1 MTCNLIII
9 DGVPASGK
17 TTLVKFLEHSYNIKI
32 YNYTRLGFVNML
44 AKILMK
50 ITPSVGELPNIKACR
65 FTYGDPIMIVNTTFL
80 KRISLVIFFLEVI
93 YKFIQYSLIF
103 LLSLVNKTVVVDEG
117 PSLGWAN
124 YLNLLYSKNALRPNH
139 VVLLMRLDLRS
150 LWFLSK
156 FHKVQIYFIDRN
168 QDKLNKFW
176 YLKGYKTPY
185 ETKFAN
191 LVRYSFKLF
200 AETSAKYITI
210 RYIYVES

>member
-1 MTCNLIII
+1 MTCDLIIL

-17 TTLVKFLEHSYNIKI
+17 TTLVKFFEHSYNIKS
-32 YNYTRLGFVNML
+32 YNYKRLGLVNML
-44 AKILMK
+44 TKMLMK
-50 ITPSVGELPNIKACR
+50 IAPSVSELPNIQARK
-65 FTYGDPIMIVNTTFL
+65 FTYEDPIMVVDITFL
-80 KRISLVIFFLEVI
+80 KRISLVTLFLEII

-124 YLNLLYSKNALRPNH
+124 YLNLLYSKNALRPSN

-156 FHKVQIYFIDRN
+156 FHKVQIYFIDRD

-176 YLKGYKTPY
+176 CLKGHKTPY
-185 ETKFAN
+185 NTKFAN
-191 LVRYSFKLF
+191 MVRYSFKLF
-200 AETSAKYITI
+200 AEISAKYIII
-210 RYIYVES
+210 RYIYV